1 MARRIIPAVCL
12 VLLVFAVFC
21 ATVPAAQTSQDLA
34 ISAAVTEALTRENP
48 FEYTRI
54 DVKTFDG
61 VVVLGGYVDEYDKMQ
76 QIVEIARKT
85 PGVRSVENL
94 IGVRDNRN

>member
-1 MARRIIPAVCL
+1 VCL

-54 DVKTFDG
+54 DVKAFDG
-61 VVVLGGYVDEYDKMQ
+61 VVVLGGYVDEYYKMQ
-76 QIVEIARKT
+76 QILEITRSIH
-85 PGVRSVENL
+85 GVKSVDNR
-94 IGVRDNRN
+94 IGIRDNNN